1 MGGVAACRG
10 DTTLGLKSGPSQLF
24 NPFPR
29 SRETSMRFWT
39 ALLGLLLCLLASQ
52 GLHAQATLVANP
64 GPSNNGGNVG
74 SALLFDLEAQT
85 SVVVTGLTTA
95 STAAPGTTFTV
106 RISTRNGTALGGS
119 ATSGPGSSAAGWRVL
134 GTAVATQGSGEVSL
148 PISIPEIPIA
158 AGQVIGVAVEFL
170 DAMPSYFGSGAAPIE
185 TYSNANLR
193 LRTGDARGAPFTAAG
208 SYFSSRALVGSIV
221 YRSANAALPANPGPS
236 NNGGGV
242 GSALLFDLEAS
253 TGVVVTGLTA
263 ATDALPGATFNIRIS
278 TRAGTALGGPVDSGP
293 GSSPAGWTVLGTVTG
308 MQGSN
313 GEVSLPITIPEI
325 KIAAGQVVGVAVEFL
340 DITQNYFGLASPPLE
355 TYLNP
360 NLTLRT
366 GDVRTL
372 PFTTGGNYFSSRALV
387 GTVLY
392 RLDDAV
398 LPAHPGPSDNSGG
411 IGSGMFFNLQSATGA
426 IVNGMTIASQA
437 LPGESFQ
444 IQVYTRAGTALGNVV
459 GSGPATSTAG
469 WTLMGTV
476 SARQGPGQ
484 VSLPIALTDL
494 VVIPGQTLG
503 VGLRFLGVGPRYF
516 GIGDAPLESYT
527 SPGLSLITGQAMTT
541 PFSTASSVFG
551 SRALIGSLS
560 WRLPGERLPAAPGPS
575 DNGGAPGF
583 GMFMDLQAQSDLVV
597 TGLNTA
603 TLAAANTDFQVRV
616 YTRNGSTLGGTA
628 STGPTSS
635 SAGWTLH
642 ATVDARQGAT
652 GQVSLPIAIPDL
664 PMIAGETIGI
674 GLVFVNTAPAYLSS
688 GLTPLTTY
696 GNGNLQLTTG
706 EAKQAPFTTGGSF
719 FVSRRLIGNVFY
731 ERPDAIFRNG
741 FE

>member
-1 MGGVAACRG
+1 
-10 DTTLGLKSGPSQLF
+10 
-24 NPFPR
+24 
-29 SRETSMRFWT
+29 MRFWSV
-39 ALLGLLLCLLASQ
+39 LLGMLLCLFASQ
-52 GLHAQATLVANP
+52 GLHAQATLIANP
-64 GPSNNGGNVG
+64 GPSNNGGNIG
-74 SALLFDLEAQT
+74 GALLFDLEAQT

-95 STAAPGTTFTV
+95 TAAAPGTTFTV
-106 RISTRNGTALGGS
+106 RISTRTGTALGGS
-119 ATSGPGSSAAGWRVL
+119 GSSGPGSSAAGWRVL
-134 GTAVATQGSGEVSL
+134 GTAVATQGSAEVSL

-158 AGQVIGVAVEFL
+158 AGQVVGVAVEFV
-170 DAMPSYFGSGAAPIE
+170 DTTPRYFGSGSAPIE

-193 LRTGDARGAPFTAAG
+193 LRTGDARGAPFTATG

-221 YRSANAALPANPGPS
+221 YRSADAMLPANPGPS
-236 NNGGGV
+236 NNGGSI

-263 ATDALPGATFNIRIS
+263 ATDALPGATFNIRVS
-278 TRAGTALGGPVDSGP
+278 TRSGSALGGPVDTGP
-293 GSSPAGWTVLGTVTG
+293 GSSPAGWTALGTVTA

-325 KIAAGQVVGVAVEFL
+325 RIAAGQVVGVAVEFL
-340 DITQNYFGLASPPLE
+340 DITPNYFGQASPPLE
-355 TYLNP
+355 TYLNS
-360 NLTLRT
+360 NLTLRS
-366 GDVRTL
+366 GDARSA
-372 PFTTGGNYFSSRALV
+372 PFTTVGNFFSSRALV
-387 GTVLY
+387 GGVTY

-398 LPAHPGPSDNSGG
+398 LPANPGPSDNSGAV
-411 IGSGMFFNLQSATGA
+411 GSGMFFNLQSTTGA
-426 IVNGMTIASQA
+426 VVNGMTIASVA
-437 LPGESFQ
+437 PPGQGFQ
-444 IQVYTRAGTALGNVV
+444 IEVYTRAGTALGNVV

-469 WTLMGTV
+469 WTLRGTV
-476 SARQGPGQ
+476 NARQGAGD
-484 VSLPIALTDL
+484 VSLPIALPDL

-516 GIGDAPLESYT
+516 GTGTAPQESYT
-527 SPGLSLITGQAMTT
+527 SPGLSLITGQAMTA
-541 PFSTASSVFG
+541 PFTTTSAVFG

-575 DNGGAPGF
+575 ANGGSAGF
-583 GMFMDLQAQSDLVV
+583 GMFMDMHAQTDLVV

-603 TLAAANTDFQVRV
+603 TQSAANTDFQVRV

-635 SAGWTLH
+635 SEGWTLH
-642 ATVDARQGAT
+642 ATVDARQAAT
-652 GQVSLPIAIPDL
+652 GQVSLPFAIPDL

-674 GLVFVNTAPAYLSS
+674 GLVFVNTSPAYVGT
-688 GLTPLTTY
+688 GLTPLITY

-706 EAKQAPFTTGGSF
+706 EVKQTPFTTGGNY
-719 FVSRRLIGNVFY
+719 FVSRRLLGNVFY

>member
-1 MGGVAACRG
+1 
-10 DTTLGLKSGPSQLF
+10 
-24 NPFPR
+24 
-29 SRETSMRFWT
+29 MRFWT
-39 ALLGLLLCLLASQ
+39 ALLGMLLCLLASQ

-64 GPSNNGGNVG
+64 GPSNNGGNIG

-85 SVVVTGLTTA
+85 SIVVTGLTTA
-95 STAAPGTTFTV
+95 TTAAPGATFTV

-119 ATSGPGSSAAGWRVL
+119 AASGPGSSTAGWRVL
-134 GTAVATQGSGEVSL
+134 GTAVATQGSGEISL
-148 PISIPEIPIA
+148 PINIPEIPIA
-158 AGQVIGVAVEFL
+158 VGQVVGVAVEFL
-170 DAMPSYFGSGAAPIE
+170 DTSPRYFGTGSAPIE
-185 TYSNANLR
+185 TYTNANLR

-208 SYFSSRALVGSIV
+208 SYFSSRALVGSVV
-221 YRSANAALPANPGPS
+221 YRSADAALPANPGPS

-253 TGVVVTGLTA
+253 TGIVVTGLTA
-263 ATDALPGATFNIRIS
+263 ATDALPGATFNIRVS
-278 TRAGTALGGPVDSGP
+278 TRAGTALGGPVNTGP

-308 MQGSN
+308 MQGSS

-340 DITQNYFGLASPPLE
+340 DITQNYLGVASPPVE
-355 TYLNP
+355 IYSNA
-360 NLTLRT
+360 NLILRT
-366 GDVRTL
+366 GDARSV
-372 PFTTGGNYFSSRALV
+372 PFTTVGTFFSSRALV
-387 GTVLY
+387 GGVTY

-398 LPAHPGPSDNSGG
+398 LPANPGPSNNSGS
-411 IGSGMFFNLQSATGA
+411 IGSGMFFNLQSASGA
-426 IVNGMTIASQA
+426 VVNGMTIASVA
-437 LPGESFQ
+437 LPGEGFQ
-444 IQVYTRAGTALGNVV
+444 IEVYTRAGTALGNVV

-469 WTLMGTV
+469 WTLRGTV
-476 SARQGPGQ
+476 SARQGPGE
-484 VSLPIALTDL
+484 VSLPIALPDL
-494 VVIPGQTLG
+494 AVVPGQTLG

-516 GIGDAPLESYT
+516 GIGTAPQESYT
-527 SPGLSLITGQAMTT
+527 SPGLSLITGQAMSAPFTT
-541 PFSTASSVFG
+541 GGNVFG
-551 SRALIGSLS
+551 SRALVGSLS

-575 DNGGAPGF
+575 TNAGAPGF

-603 TLAAANTDFQVRV
+603 TQAAANSDFQVRV

-642 ATVDARQGAT
+642 ATVDARQAAT

-674 GLVFVNTAPAYLSS
+674 GLVFVDTSPTYVGAGSS
-688 GLTPLTTY
+688 PLATY
-696 GNGNLQLTTG
+696 SNGNLQLITG
-706 EAKQAPFTTGGSF
+706 EVKQTPFTTGGNY
-719 FVSRRLIGNVFY
+719 FVSRRLLGNVFY
-731 ERPDAIFRNG
+731 ELPDAIFRNG